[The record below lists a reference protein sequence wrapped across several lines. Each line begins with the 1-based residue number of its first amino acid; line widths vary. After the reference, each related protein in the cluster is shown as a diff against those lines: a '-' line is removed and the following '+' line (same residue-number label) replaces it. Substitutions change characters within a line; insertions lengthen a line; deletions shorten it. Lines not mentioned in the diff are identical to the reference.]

1 MVIPM
6 GWQVLNK
13 CKLIWQKA
21 QLYDLGLSIWHQ
33 KFDLIW
39 SVNQFCRTELHAFS
53 EVKVGSNCALR
64 REKWERYALMKISA
78 YLFYGF
84 YYSNICKQGQI
95 WGWGWRRIIS
105 NSEAPDRT
113 RKDKTGDHV
122 LQRIKV
128 RGWGK
133 SYFGFKFWLGHFLA
147 M

>member
-1 MVIPM
+1 MVVSM

-13 CKLIWQKA
+13 CKLIWHKA

-39 SVNQFCRTELHAFS
+39 SVDQFCRTALHAFS

-64 REKWERYALMKISA
+64 REKWERFAPMKITA
-78 YLFYGF
+78 CLFHGF
-84 YYSNICKQGQI
+84 YYSNIWKQGQI
-95 WGWGWRRIIS
+95 CGWGWRIIS

-113 RKDKTGDHV
+113 RKDKTRDQV

-128 RGWGK
+128 RVWGK
-133 SYFGFKFWLGHFLA
+133 RHFGFKFWLGHFLA